1 MYRYSAT
8 IEFDELSL
16 LTDGARIASIF
27 AAGKAHIEF
36 DSQDDWSVEFFE
48 IDTYE
53 DHRQTKNTLSVLS
66 GDEDSKPMFE
76 LLLKAFE
83 TQYQHQ
89 VDDAI
94 CSELEDARENAGN
107 DW

>member
-16 LTDGARIASIF
+16 LTDGARIGSIF
-27 AAGKAHIEF
+27 AAGKAHIGF

-53 DHRQTKNTLSVLS
+53 DRYQTKNTLSVLS
-66 GDEDSKPMFE
+66 GELFV

-94 CSELEDARENAGN
+94 CSELEYARENAGN
-107 DW
+107 DWEAA